1 MRRININK
9 RERRVVVL
17 PYVAAVLAGLML
29 AGCASAQPVGKPS
42 GPVPGL
48 PVPAPATHRLTA
60 MADRAARA
68 HGGAAPAWASAV
80 VTTHE
85 KALTSAT
92 PGDIVYVGEKA
103 IVYLVTMKGHFIAG
117 AVSVP
122 LGGHAPTGSYMSIVV
137 DARTFKTLDVG
148 LSSKSP
154 PVAPASF
161 GPVTYLN
168 VGTLTRH
175 LRRSLVPGQ
184 RGAANAV
191 WSSDPRSRRSGHI
204 VQDPLARHT
213 GSPAYSTA
221 DPELLGIVWAG
232 RYGWAFSVWSVK
244 AESRRTHRFR
254 ARGSAAH
261 RGSAGWHLPH
271 RRRPASRTPVRSLRR
286 ASSCLPPP

>member
-1 MRRININK
+1 MNIDK

-17 PYVAAVLAGLML
+17 PYVAAVLAGLMF

-48 PVPAPATHRLTA
+48 PVPAAATHRLTA
-60 MADRAARA
+60 MADRAAKA
-68 HGGAAPAWASAV
+68 NGGAAPAWASAV

-92 PGDIVYVGEKA
+92 PGDIVYVGEKT

-117 AVSVP
+117 AVSVPLGVP

-161 GPVTYLN
+161 GPVTYLK

-184 RGAANAV
+184 GT
-191 WSSDPRSRRSGHI
+191 
-204 VQDPLARHT
+204 Q
-213 GSPAYSTA
+213 
-221 DPELLGIVWAG
+221 
-232 RYGWAFSVWSVK
+232 
-244 AESRRTHRFR
+244 R
-254 ARGSAAH
+254 ARRWG
-261 RGSAGWHLPH
+261 
-271 RRRPASRTPVRSLRR
+271 R
-286 ASSCLPPP
+286 AS